1 MFKKENGFNEK
12 MSYWVPQKWWTRSSR
27 QTFMAQHLLTAIFEF
42 QAWEENPNQVT
53 NDDADVDVDV
63 DADADAFSFR
73 LSVSLIVGFL

>member
-1 MFKKENGFNEK
+1 
-12 MSYWVPQKWWTRSSR
+12 
-27 QTFMAQHLLTAIFEF
+27 MAQHLLTAIFEF